1 MTQLQEKN
9 FQISGGPYFPTDK
22 VVSIIPPCR
31 CIFDFFE
38 KKEEKKYGYI
48 SRNGSTQNTKRTTD
62 GTHRSIQKGTQEQ
75 DAGEFQRSCQCT
87 HLDSPGLSPLLRWG
101 DEQFGQARGLCLF
114 PPTSCQTAH
123 SYPHKYSDSQKYI
136 FLLLRHDSLREDR
149 WPGFKNMGHAA
160 QSHSTEMQPSSFKA
174 GIFHFLNYPHEKG
187 CISLQKNIRTSNSE
201 AIASVFPLIDNR
213 HILEDMASFYHYF
226 FSDLTYIFFL
236 ECKYGKG
243 NTIFKNFFINMGLF
257 SEKKL
262 NFELYNN
269 ALIHISNIYHK
280 YGKYFFEVRFAA

>member
-1 MTQLQEKN
+1 MTDEKCKYCPDHSIRTK
-9 FQISGGPYFPTDK
+9 QIQDL
-22 VVSIIPPCR
+22 
-31 CIFDFFE
+31 
-38 KKEEKKYGYI
+38 EKKYGYI

-62 GTHRSIQKGTQEQ
+62 GTHRSIQKGTQKQ

-123 SYPHKYSDSQKYI
+123 SYPKQILDSQKYI
-136 FLLLRHDSLREDR
+136 FLRLRHDSLREDR
-149 WPGFKNMGHAA
+149 WPGSKKYMGHAA
-160 QSHSTEMQPSSFKA
+160 QSHSTEMQLSSFKVCV
-174 GIFHFLNYPHEKG
+174 FHILRGNFTAFYPHEKG
-187 CISLQKNIRTSNSE
+187 CISLHQNIRTSNSE
-201 AIASVFPLIDNR
+201 AIASVFPRLTGFR
-213 HILEDMASFYHYF
+213 LILEDMASFYHYF